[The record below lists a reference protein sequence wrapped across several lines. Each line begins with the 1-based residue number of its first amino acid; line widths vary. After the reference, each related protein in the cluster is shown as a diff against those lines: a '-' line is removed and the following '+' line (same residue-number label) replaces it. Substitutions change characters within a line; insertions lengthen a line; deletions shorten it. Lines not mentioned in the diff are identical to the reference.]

1 MPHSEN
7 TTMLTTISATIR
19 DVLTQFW
26 RDVLSIYYANTPTW
40 RWLKSGAL
48 VFLGFFAWM
57 SGSVLLSVEPAWGF
71 LTYLMAYGFLL
82 IAWGPFTHLVV
93 VPLTIRLRRTAEH
106 PAARWVS
113 RNSGK
118 VNLSIFFTLVIVLG
132 TVTPPIMMMEFSPE
146 FSDSGGESFDGDL
159 VCDDG
164 EELISCQVEQP
175 EGFDTI
181 EITTGG
187 ETIMT
192 VDGPPFEFEIPRTDI
207 AETRTGREFTVLYRN
222 DGEIVNRQ
230 IHRV

>member
-1 MPHSEN
+1 MTHSEN
-7 TTMLTTISATIR
+7 TTMLTTIVATIR

-57 SGSVLLSVEPAWGF
+57 SGAVLLSVEPAWSF
-71 LTYLMAYGFLL
+71 LTYVMAYGFLL
-82 IAWGPFTHLVV
+82 IAWGPLTHLVV

-106 PAARWVS
+106 PAARWFS

-118 VNLSIFFTLVIVLG
+118 VNLSIFFTLVIILG

-146 FSDSGGESFDGDL
+146 FSADSGEPFGGDL

-164 EELISCQVEQP
+164 TEVVSCEVNQP
-175 EGFDTI
+175 EGFDRI

-187 ETIMT
+187 ETITT
-192 VDGPPFEFEIPRTDI
+192 VDGPPFEFEIQRSKI
-207 AETRTGREFTVLYRN
+207 EKTRTGREFTVLYYN
-222 DGEIVNRQ
+222 DGEIANRQ